1 MWFEKDV
8 GGRAS
13 RLMFL
18 YYSFAWTD
26 ALVDTFGFSVY
37 QNAFFPLHTFKTT
50 DALKEVEESKD
61 VLL

>member
-18 YYSFAWTD
+18 YYSFARTD

-37 QNAFFPLHTFKTT
+37 QNAFFPLFI
-50 DALKEVEESKD
+50 LQGYGRSKRSRKI
-61 VLL
+61 